1 MNNVCLI
8 GRVTKDVQE
17 RRTQNG
23 TPVVSFTLAVDR
35 RKKEDGADFIPC
47 IAWDKA
53 AETIARY
60 VHKGD
65 LFAVTGYIQ
74 TRSYEKDGR
83 RNYATEVVT
92 TGFKFLQK
100 QYGFEVLDS
109 ELPIVIFK
117 DDMPIACGRLDITM
131 LMDGETGIADIK
143 TVSALNKEKIAYQ
156 LNLYRIGLMQ
166 SYGVDAKF
174 LKIIHLRDGIRKV
187 IDSPVNEGMTWEL
200 IEKFLEEKR

>member
-47 IAWDKA
+47 IAWDKS

-65 LFAVTGYIQ
+65 LFGVTGYIQ

-92 TGFKFLQK
+92 TGFQ
-100 QYGFEVLDS
+100 
-109 ELPIVIFK
+109 
-117 DDMPIACGRLDITM
+117 
-131 LMDGETGIADIK
+131 
-143 TVSALNKEKIAYQ
+143 
-156 LNLYRIGLMQ
+156 
-166 SYGVDAKF
+166 
-174 LKIIHLRDGIRKV
+174 
-187 IDSPVNEGMTWEL
+187 
-200 IEKFLEEKR
+200 FLERKREMNSDAPSVQNKRDSYNSWGNTGFDIDQSDLPF

>member
-60 VHKGD
+60 VHKGE
-65 LFAVTGYIQ
+65 LVGVTGYIQ
-74 TRSYEKDGR
+74 SRRYEEAGR
-83 RNYATEVVT
+83 RNYVTEVVT
-92 TGFKFLQK
+92 TGFKFLERKREMSSDANSVQNK
-100 QYGFEVLDS
+100 SNPYDGWGNTGYDINES
-109 ELPIVIFK
+109 ELPF
-117 DDMPIACGRLDITM
+117 
-131 LMDGETGIADIK
+131 
-143 TVSALNKEKIAYQ
+143 
-156 LNLYRIGLMQ
+156 
-166 SYGVDAKF
+166 
-174 LKIIHLRDGIRKV
+174 
-187 IDSPVNEGMTWEL
+187 
-200 IEKFLEEKR
+200 

>member
-1 MNNVCLI
+1 MNIVCI
-8 GRVTKDVQE
+8 VGRVTKDVQE

-65 LFAVTGYIQ
+65 LFGVTGYIQ

-83 RNYATEVVT
+83 TNYATEVVT
-92 TGFKFLQK
+92 TGFQFLERKREMQSDSHSGQNK
-100 QYGFEVLDS
+100 SDSYDGWGNTGYDINES
-109 ELPIVIFK
+109 ELPF
-117 DDMPIACGRLDITM
+117 
-131 LMDGETGIADIK
+131 
-143 TVSALNKEKIAYQ
+143 
-156 LNLYRIGLMQ
+156 
-166 SYGVDAKF
+166 
-174 LKIIHLRDGIRKV
+174 
-187 IDSPVNEGMTWEL
+187 
-200 IEKFLEEKR
+200 

>member
-53 AETIARY
+53 AETIAKY

-65 LFAVTGYIQ
+65 LFGVTGYIQ
-74 TRSYEKDGR
+74 VRSYEKDGR
-83 RNYATEVVT
+83 MNYVTEVVT
-92 TGFKFLQK
+92 TSFQFLERKREMSSDGPSVQNNSN
-100 QYGFEVLDS
+100 LDNGW
-109 ELPIVIFK
+109 VNTRN
-117 DDMPIACGRLDITM
+117 D
-131 LMDGETGIADIK
+131 
-143 TVSALNKEKIAYQ
+143 
-156 LNLYRIGLMQ
+156 
-166 SYGVDAKF
+166 
-174 LKIIHLRDGIRKV
+174 
-187 IDSPVNEGMTWEL
+187 IDSSDLP
-200 IEKFLEEKR
+200 F

>member
-47 IAWDKA
+47 IAWDKS

-65 LFAVTGYIQ
+65 LFGVTGYIQ

-92 TGFKFLQK
+92 TGFQ
-100 QYGFEVLDS
+100 
-109 ELPIVIFK
+109 
-117 DDMPIACGRLDITM
+117 
-131 LMDGETGIADIK
+131 
-143 TVSALNKEKIAYQ
+143 
-156 LNLYRIGLMQ
+156 
-166 SYGVDAKF
+166 
-174 LKIIHLRDGIRKV
+174 
-187 IDSPVNEGMTWEL
+187 
-200 IEKFLEEKR
+200 FLERKREMSSDAPSVQNKSDSYNSWGNTGFDIDQSDLPF

>member
-8 GRVTKDVQE
+8 GRVTNDVQE

-23 TPVVSFTLAVDR
+23 TPVASFVLAVDR

-47 IAWDKA
+47 IAWDKS

-65 LFAVTGYIQ
+65 LFGVTGYIQ

-92 TGFKFLQK
+92 TGFKFLERKREMSSDAPSVQNK
-100 QYGFEVLDS
+100 NNTYDGWGNTSNYIDESD
-109 ELPIVIFK
+109 LPF
-117 DDMPIACGRLDITM
+117 
-131 LMDGETGIADIK
+131 
-143 TVSALNKEKIAYQ
+143 
-156 LNLYRIGLMQ
+156 
-166 SYGVDAKF
+166 
-174 LKIIHLRDGIRKV
+174 
-187 IDSPVNEGMTWEL
+187 
-200 IEKFLEEKR
+200 

>member
-47 IAWDKA
+47 IAWDKS

-65 LFAVTGYIQ
+65 MFGVTGYIQ

-92 TGFKFLQK
+92 TGFKFLERKRETSSDATGVQNK
-100 QYGFEVLDS
+100 SDSYNSWGNTGF
-109 ELPIVIFK
+109 
-117 DDMPIACGRLDITM
+117 DI
-131 LMDGETGIADIK
+131 D
-143 TVSALNKEKIAYQ
+143 
-156 LNLYRIGLMQ
+156 Q
-166 SYGVDAKF
+166 SDLLF
-174 LKIIHLRDGIRKV
+174 
-187 IDSPVNEGMTWEL
+187 
-200 IEKFLEEKR
+200 

>member
-1 MNNVCLI
+1 MLKYAHCNTQISIKKREDIMSGINSCVLV

-65 LFAVTGYIQ
+65 LFGLTGYIQ
-74 TRSYEKDGR
+74 TRSYEKYGR
-83 RNYATEVVT
+83 RNYAT
-92 TGFKFLQK
+92 
-100 QYGFEVLDS
+100 
-109 ELPIVIFK
+109 
-117 DDMPIACGRLDITM
+117 
-131 LMDGETGIADIK
+131 
-143 TVSALNKEKIAYQ
+143 
-156 LNLYRIGLMQ
+156 
-166 SYGVDAKF
+166 
-174 LKIIHLRDGIRKV
+174 
-187 IDSPVNEGMTWEL
+187 
-200 IEKFLEEKR
+200 

>member
-1 MNNVCLI
+1 MNQVCLI
-8 GRVTKDVQE
+8 GRLTKDVQE

-47 IAWDKA
+47 IAWDKS

-92 TGFKFLQK
+92 TGFQFLERK
-100 QYGFEVLDS
+100 HE
-109 ELPIVIFK
+109 
-117 DDMPIACGRLDITM
+117 
-131 LMDGETGIADIK
+131 
-143 TVSALNKEKIAYQ
+143 
-156 LNLYRIGLMQ
+156 MQ
-166 SYGVDAKF
+166 SNDNSVQNKSDSYDRWGNT
-174 LKIIHLRDGIRKV
+174 RDY
-187 IDSPVNEGMTWEL
+187 IDESDLP
-200 IEKFLEEKR
+200 F